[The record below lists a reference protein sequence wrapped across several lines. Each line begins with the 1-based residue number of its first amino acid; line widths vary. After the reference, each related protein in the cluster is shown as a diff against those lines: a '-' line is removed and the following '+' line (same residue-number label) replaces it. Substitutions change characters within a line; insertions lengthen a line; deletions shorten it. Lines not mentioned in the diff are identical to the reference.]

1 MKVLITAG
9 PTREAIDPVRYL
21 SNRSSGRMGFALAA
35 ESARRGHDTIL
46 IAGPVSLATPAGV
59 LRMDVVSAEDMYA
72 AVERHLDGVDIA
84 IHSAAVAD
92 YRPRVVQ
99 TQKVKK
105 EARAWTLS
113 LERTRDILGSMREP
127 LGYTKFLVG
136 FAAET
141 ENLLVNAR
149 GKLARKG
156 CDLVIANDV
165 SRTDIGFDQKDNE
178 VTLLFRDGTEESVSK
193 MSKDMLSS
201 LIFDRITLPTQTP
214 CMDI

>member
-92 YRPRVVQ
+92 YRPQVVQ